1 MSTSTGG
8 GSVILA
14 GARTPIGRFH
24 GALATMTATDLG
36 AVAIKAALQRAGV
49 DPAHVDYVIMGQ
61 VVTAGTGQ
69 NPARIAAVEAGIPMS
84 VPSTTVNKVCLSGID
99 SIVLADQLVRSGD
112 YDIVVAG
119 GMESMSQAPH
129 IVPSVL
135 AYGGVVMHD
144 ALERDGLWDYF
155 TDKSMGELT
164 EEANGRDDVHV
175 SRTDQDAFAARSHH
189 RAALAWKEG
198 RFDAEVT
205 PVEVPQ
211 RRGEPLVVSKDEGI
225 RADTTTDTL
234 ARLKPTFKPDG
245 TITAGSSSPLSDG
258 AAAVVI
264 TSRANAE
271 RLGLSWIAEIGA
283 HATVA
288 GPDSTLQLQPAQ
300 AIQKACQ
307 RADLDP
313 AELDMIEINEAFAAV
328 GIASTRKLGVDA
340 DRVNIDGGAI
350 AIGHPLGMSGTRLA
364 LHLAYALKAPRRRNR
379 GRSAL
384 WRRRPR

>member
-1 MSTSTGG
+1 MSSTTDG

-36 AVAIKAALQRAGV
+36 AIAIKAALQRAGV

-135 AYGGVVMHD
+135 SYGGVVMHD

-164 EEANGRDDVHV
+164 EEANGLDSVHV
-175 SRTDQDAFAARSHH
+175 SRPDQDAFAARSHH

-211 RRGEPLVVSKDEGI
+211 RRGEPVVVSKDEGI
-225 RADTTTDTL
+225 RADTTPDAL
-234 ARLKPTFKPDG
+234 SRLKPTFKPDG

-283 HATVA
+283 NATVA

-300 AIQKACQ
+300 AIQRACRTGRPGSG
-307 RADLDP
+307 RA
-313 AELDMIEINEAFAAV
+313 
-328 GIASTRKLGVDA
+328 
-340 DRVNIDGGAI
+340 
-350 AIGHPLGMSGTRLA
+350 
-364 LHLAYALKAPRRRNR
+364 
-379 GRSAL
+379 
-384 WRRRPR
+384 